1 LIVNITTIT
10 PISSAAGIGMPHLFG
25 KVSCGQL
32 KLPKWGFG
40 GILGMEE
47 GLGFGRISGLGT
59 VAWPHS
65 SRRFVQ
71 SLMSMG

>member
-1 LIVNITTIT
+1 LIVNITTVT

-32 KLPKWGFG
+32 KLPKWCFG
-40 GILGMEE
+40 SILRMEE
-47 GLGFGRISGLGT
+47 GLGFGKISGS

-65 SRRFVQ
+65 SGRFIQ